1 VTREHLPG
9 GDLIWVSNRAEFDE
23 TIKAW
28 AEILVKR
35 LDEAHGKTSK
45 WVGAKTIGSISISVK
60 HDLTTGPVA
69 AHLRRQGTPFA
80 FGLAAIFSF
89 EAADMFFISKLGDT
103 SLAAVSFAM
112 PVIWLIYGMGI
123 GFEAGA
129 ASCVSRAI
137 GKNDQGLAKRL
148 TTDTLVLG
156 VVVALLLCF
165 AGLATIGP
173 VFALLGATPEVMPL
187 VTDYMNVWYWVAPM
201 DMALWISLAS
211 IRARGN
217 TLLESKVITIA
228 ALLNLALDPVL
239 IFGLFGFPRM
249 EIQGA
254 ALATLLSNGI
264 MLLFT
269 LGYLSLRLKVYANPL
284 APLRVILDSWRHML
298 HIGIPA
304 MITNAIIPV
313 SSGIVVAMLATYGVE
328 AVAGY
333 GIAMRIEPIFLIP
346 FYALSAVSSP
356 FFGQNFGAGQFDR
369 LLEARRVITRFCV
382 FFGLVLA
389 VVLALIARPLAGLFS
404 DSESI
409 RMVAVTYLWIVTVS
423 YGAHGIVMSMNAAF
437 NGIGQ
442 PVPGVII
449 SVCRVIVVFLP
460 LAFMGRYLLDLP
472 GLFAAATISNLLMGA
487 IAFHWLGAKIS
498 QVTTTSPRPRP

>member
-1 VTREHLPG
+1 
-9 GDLIWVSNRAEFDE
+9 
-23 TIKAW
+23 
-28 AEILVKR
+28 
-35 LDEAHGKTSK
+35 
-45 WVGAKTIGSISISVK
+45 
-60 HDLTTGPVA
+60 
-69 AHLRRQGTPFA
+69 
-80 FGLAAIFSF
+80 
-89 EAADMFFISKLGDT
+89 MFFIARLGPA

-129 ASCVSRAI
+129 ASCVSRAV
-137 GKNDQGLAKRL
+137 GKNDPDLAKRL

-173 VFALLGATPEVMPL
+173 VFSSLGATPQVMPL
-187 VTDYMNVWYWVAPM
+187 LTDYMNVWYWVAPL

-228 ALLNLALDPVL
+228 ALLNLAMDPVF

-254 ALATLLSNGI
+254 ALATVLSNAI
-264 MLLFT
+264 VLLFT
-269 LGYLSLRLKVYANPL
+269 MIYLSSRLKVYANPI
-284 APLRVILDSWRHML
+284 APLKVILDSWRHML

-313 SSGIVVAMLATYGVE
+313 SNGIVVAMVAAYGVD
-328 AVAGY
+328 AVAGF

-356 FFGQNFGAGQFDR
+356 FFGQNFGAGNFDR
-369 LLEARRVITRFCV
+369 LLEARRVVTRFCLG
-382 FFGLVLA
+382 FGLVLA
-389 VVLALIARPLAGLFS
+389 VALVLIARPLVGLFS
-404 DSESI
+404 EVDSI
-409 RMVAVTYLWIVTVS
+409 RTVAVHYLWIVTLS
-423 YGAHGIVMSMNAAF
+423 YGAYGVVMSVNAAF
-437 NGIGQ
+437 NGIGH
-442 PVPGVII
+442 PLPGVAI
-449 SVCRVIVVFLP
+449 SACRVLVVFLP
-460 LAFMGRYLLDLP
+460 LALLGRYLFDLP
-472 GLFAAATISNLLMGA
+472 GLFAATTVSNLLMGA
-487 IAFHWLGAKIS
+487 IAFSWLGRAINRANPIALP
-498 QVTTTSPRPRP
+498 PRT